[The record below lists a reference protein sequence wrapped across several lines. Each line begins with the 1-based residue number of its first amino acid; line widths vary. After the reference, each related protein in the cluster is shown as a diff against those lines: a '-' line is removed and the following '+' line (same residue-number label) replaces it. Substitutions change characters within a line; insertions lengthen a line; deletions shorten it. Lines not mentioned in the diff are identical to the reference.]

1 MKMDPEKQLRM
12 IYFDSVIDF
21 WTEDIEKSIENFNKF
36 KDIYREF
43 AEVYNNLTEDE
54 RCEYRY
60 LADQYRL
67 VKHKMYSMFK

>member
-12 IYFDSVIDF
+12 IYFDSIIDF

-36 KDIYREF
+36 KDIYKEF

-54 RCEYRY
+54 QHEYRY
-60 LADQYRL
+60 LADKYKL